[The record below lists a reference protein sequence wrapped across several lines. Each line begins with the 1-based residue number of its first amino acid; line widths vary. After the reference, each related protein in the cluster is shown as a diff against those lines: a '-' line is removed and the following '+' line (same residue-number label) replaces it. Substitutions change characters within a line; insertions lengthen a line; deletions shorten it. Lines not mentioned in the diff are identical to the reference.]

1 MVETV
6 QRLALTPLKIC
17 VHLIDGLPGED
28 EEMMLEQI
36 HIRYFDLMDQF
47 HERIINRKLILSEE
61 EVEELENCVN
71 EFVYEYGFIQFKR
84 GVHLAVAIIHG

>member
-1 MVETV
+1 MCDMDNV
-6 QRLALTPLKIC
+6 LKDIYSSDII
-17 VHLIDGLPGED
+17 LNQD

-61 EVEELENCVN
+61 EV
-71 EFVYEYGFIQFKR
+71 
-84 GVHLAVAIIHG
+84 

>member
-1 MVETV
+1 MCDMDNV
-6 QRLALTPLKIC
+6 LKDIYSSDII
-17 VHLIDGLPGED
+17 LNQD

-84 GVHLAVAIIHG
+84 CVHLAVAIIHG